1 MKLLFC
7 KCLALQMEGNEDTD
21 GAMSDHCPCVRVQ
34 VGSVG
39 VSGDCTCFMLKLVAF
54 MQ

>member
-1 MKLLFC
+1 
-7 KCLALQMEGNEDTD
+7 MEGNQSTD

-39 VSGDCTCFMLKLVAF
+39 VSGDRTDPRGFMLKLVAF